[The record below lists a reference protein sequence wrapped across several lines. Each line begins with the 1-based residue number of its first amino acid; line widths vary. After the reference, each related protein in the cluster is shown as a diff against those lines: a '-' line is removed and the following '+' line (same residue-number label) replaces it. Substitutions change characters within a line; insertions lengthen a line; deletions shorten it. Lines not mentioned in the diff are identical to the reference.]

1 MVLVCRA
8 ILALIVDLL
17 VCYLW
22 GEAVLGNFYKRIC
35 HPLANLLV
43 GFLLGQGVFQ
53 IITLG
58 CYFAGQGLAQVI
70 ALWGICAG
78 IMCIWGAY
86 TRIKS
91 GKAHAVTGVDQSGAT
106 GQERPG
112 MILKMGAGDVAAVVL
127 AGVTVLAF
135 CYYVCINGELNEDS
149 RYYVGLVNV
158 TMNTGTLFQ
167 YNAFNGVMGD
177 SWYLRRA
184 LATYEIHSAALGT
197 IFHLPAILVTR
208 YMRAWE
214 NVILSSGAVYLFG
227 SRILWRENEEG
238 DRKSCYLVALYLL
251 FQLVY
256 SRSYSSSATFFLIR
270 AYEGKALVANAL
282 VIGTLYLCAEYIRGR
297 EHRMLFLLAFALWG
311 ATAVSSSGMVVIA
324 AEMILLLGA
333 GLILRMTQKRGRA
346 DGEI

>member
-8 ILALIVDLL
+8 ILALMVDLL

-22 GEAVLGNFYKRIC
+22 GEAVLGNFYKGIC
-35 HPLANLLV
+35 HPFANLLV

-53 IITLG
+53 IITLV
-58 CYFAGQGLAQVI
+58 CYFAGQGLAQVTL
-70 ALWGICAG
+70 LWGVCTG
-78 IMCIWGAY
+78 LMCIWGLY
-86 TRIKS
+86 TLVRSNRACRRGKEPGKRNRWTILARI
-91 GKAHAVTGVDQSGAT
+91 V
-106 GQERPG
+106 
-112 MILKMGAGDVAAVVL
+112 AGI
-127 AGVTVLAF
+127 TVLAF

-167 YNAFNGVMGD
+167 YNAFNGVVGD

-238 DRKSCYLVALYLL
+238 DRKSCYLLALYLL

-270 AYEGKALVANAL
+270 AYEGKAFVANAL

-297 EHRMLFLLAFALWG
+297 ERRMLLLLALVLWG

-324 AEMILLLGA
+324 AEIFLLLGA
-333 GLILRMTQKRGRA
+333 GVILKLTQKRGA
-346 DGEI
+346 S

>member
-8 ILALIVDLL
+8 ILALMVDLL

-35 HPLANLLV
+35 HSFANLLV

-58 CYFAGQGLAQVI
+58 CYFAGQGLTQVTL
-70 ALWGICAG
+70 LWGVCTG
-78 IMCIWGAY
+78 LMCIWGLY
-86 TRIKS
+86 TLVRS
-91 GKAHAVTGVDQSGAT
+91 GQVCRRVK
-106 GQERPG
+106 EPG
-112 MILKMGAGDVAAVVL
+112 KRNRWTILARVVAGI
-127 AGVTVLAF
+127 TVLAF

-270 AYEGKALVANAL
+270 AYEGKAFVANAL

-297 EHRMLFLLAFALWG
+297 ERRMLFLLALVLWG

-324 AEMILLLGA
+324 AEIFLLLGA
-333 GLILRMTQKRGRA
+333 GVILKMTQKRGA
-346 DGEI
+346 G

>member
-8 ILALIVDLL
+8 ILALMVDLL

-22 GEAVLGNFYKRIC
+22 GKAVLGNFYKGIC
-35 HPLANLLV
+35 HPFANLLV

-58 CYFAGQGLAQVI
+58 CYFAGQGLAQVTL
-70 ALWGICAG
+70 LWGVCTG
-78 IMCIWGAY
+78 LMCIWGLY
-86 TRIKS
+86 TLVRSNRACRRGKEPGKRNRWTILARI
-91 GKAHAVTGVDQSGAT
+91 V
-106 GQERPG
+106 
-112 MILKMGAGDVAAVVL
+112 AGI
-127 AGVTVLAF
+127 TVLAF

-167 YNAFNGVMGD
+167 YNAFNGVIGD

-197 IFHLPAILVTR
+197 IFRLPAILVTR

-227 SRILWRENEEG
+227 SRMLWRENEEG

-270 AYEGKALVANAL
+270 AYEGKAFVANAL

-297 EHRMLFLLAFALWG
+297 ERRMLLLLALVLWG

-324 AEMILLLGA
+324 AEIFLLLGA
-333 GLILRMTQKRGRA
+333 GVILNMTQKRGA
-346 DGEI
+346 G